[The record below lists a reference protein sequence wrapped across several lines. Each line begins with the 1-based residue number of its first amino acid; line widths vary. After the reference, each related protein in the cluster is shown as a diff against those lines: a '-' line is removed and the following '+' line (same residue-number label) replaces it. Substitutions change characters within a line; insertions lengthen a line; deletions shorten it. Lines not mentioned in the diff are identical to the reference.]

1 MTPKQR
7 YQRVAMVGAVLC
19 LALISNPK
27 ATAQTEQTPTKNDD
41 KTAVKPHTDAAIEA
55 PTKQDNQPRK
65 IHGLFDPSYKFMT
78 GDWGGVRL
86 DLEKHGFKF
95 SLAYQQ
101 QAFVNLHGGVSAEQG
116 FRQAGSYD
124 LVLKTDFGKMGL
136 WKGGYGYIKTKGH
149 WREALGINK
158 GKIGGLSK
166 VNADEGEDDP
176 VFVSKWWIGQKF
188 LDGKI
193 DMRIG
198 RLESKK
204 DLFDRNDYARNED
217 YMFINSW
224 FRRTANVP
232 HTTAGGAWIKIRPN
246 DWFYFQMGVFDGT
259 SRGSKRGLIRTTF
272 HGPDRFLGMWE
283 AVFSPKFKTA
293 RGTLGGNYRFGL
305 WYDGRPRTIF
315 QDTSDDARALRTK
328 SNNIGYYFSFDQF
341 VFKENDDPQDKQGLG
356 LFFRFG
362 HAKEEVEKIENFWS
376 FGAHYQGLIKGRNK
390 DEIGLAV
397 AQGIM
402 SDQYRREV
410 DQAADRE
417 TVYELYYQIRVTP
430 WLAITPDLQYV
441 QNPGGLETDR
451 DAFVAGIR
459 VRILF

>member
-1 MTPKQR
+1 MTSNRQSH
-7 YQRVAMVGAVLC
+7 YLLLVGTMMC
-19 LALISNPK
+19 LALLPCS
-27 ATAQTEQTPTKNDD
+27 AAVAQTERAQPKND
-41 KTAVKPHTDAAIEA
+41 VDAAAKPANDAATEA
-55 PTKQDNQPRK
+55 PPKQDDKAKK
-65 IHGLFDPSYKFMT
+65 IHGLFDPNYKYMT

-101 QAFVNLHGGVSAEQG
+101 QPFVILHGGKDSEQG

-136 WKGGYGYIKTKGH
+136 WKGGYGYIKTKGN
-149 WREALGINK
+149 WREALGFNK

-166 VNADEGEDDP
+166 ANADEGSDDP
-176 VFVSKWWIGQKF
+176 VYVSKWWIGQKF

-193 DMRIG
+193 DIRAG

-232 HTTAGGAWIKIRPN
+232 HTTAGGVRMMIRPN
-246 DWFYFQMGVFDGT
+246 DWFYFQMGAFDGN
-259 SRGSKRGLIRTTF
+259 SRGSKHGFIRTTF
-272 HGPDRFLGMWE
+272 TGPDQFIGMWE
-283 AVFSPKFKTA
+283 VGFSPRFKTA
-293 RGTLGGNYRFGL
+293 RGTLKGNYRFGL
-305 WYDGRPRTIF
+305 WYDGRPRTMF
-315 QDTSDDARALRTK
+315 RDTLGGALATRTK
-328 SNNIGYYFSFDQF
+328 SNNIGYYMSFDQL
-341 VFKENDDPQDKQGLG
+341 VFKENDDPKDKQGLG

-362 HAKEEVEKIENFWS
+362 HAKEQVEKIENFWS
-376 FGAHYQGLIKGRNK
+376 FGAHYQGLIKGRDK
-390 DEIGLAV
+390 DEAGLAV

-402 SDQYRREV
+402 SDQYRHEV
-410 DQAADRE
+410 KRAADRE
-417 TVYELYYQIRVTP
+417 TVYELYYQIKVTP

-441 QNPGGLETDR
+441 QQPGGLTTDS
-451 DAFVAGIR
+451 DAFIAGVR
-459 VRILF
+459 VRVIF